1 MTSLTVNLLVSLT
14 LVIPTIAYFSLK
26 LHSLLKMNHLG
37 HHLPIPCWCSWSAVY
52 FPVWL
57 FRMCSL
63 RAKLWAVTYIL
74 MDPVW
79 EAVSRL
85 ERQGI
90 RVLALTCDGASPN
103 RRFWKLQGK
112 GKEMIF
118 KIDNLHAPEGVRSL
132 FLCQILL
139 ICLRPSEIASIA
151 RRETSV

>member
-1 MTSLTVNLLVSLT
+1 
-14 LVIPTIAYFSLK
+14 
-26 LHSLLKMNHLG
+26 
-37 HHLPIPCWCSWSAVY
+37 
-52 FPVWL
+52 
-57 FRMCSL
+57 
-63 RAKLWAVTYIL
+63 

-132 FLCQILL
+132 FFVSDPPHLLKTIRNCFYSEKRNLCVSTCICNSNFTIIAVYCCSSMANTFRGAILRSYTKE
-139 ICLRPSEIASIA
+139 ILRPQEGF
-151 RRETSV
+151 VYYQN